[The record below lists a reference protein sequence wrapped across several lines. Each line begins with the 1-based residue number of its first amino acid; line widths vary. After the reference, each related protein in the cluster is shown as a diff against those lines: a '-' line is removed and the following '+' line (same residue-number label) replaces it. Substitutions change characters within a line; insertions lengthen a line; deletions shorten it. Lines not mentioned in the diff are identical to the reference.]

1 MNTIDINL
9 NELDA
14 SNNLSLIDTY
24 SSPPAVVEINNNNY
38 MVNWYRKNKLIHL
51 ENLKKKSV
59 CECGVNVSY
68 GNKLRHLNT
77 SKHKKMLEKNKTNNN

>member
-38 MVNWYRKNKLIHL
+38 MVNWYRKN
-51 ENLKKKSV
+51 NLKITFL
-59 CECGVNVSY
+59 N
-68 GNKLRHLNT
+68 RHLL
-77 SKHKKMLEKNKTNNN
+77 KFKKKICL